1 MSLATSSNDGGE
13 LAEKVLGGQL
23 SDEEF
28 LQRVKVKGEPHED
41 DDVPAAQADAEDAQP
56 ISPER
61 SISLSGAGGI
71 EDVSDGASLVGLD
84 VEDGT
89 NSVGDEASSSV
100 STADTLPPH
109 HPAITYFPK
118 QVVPEPLC
126 CKCGR
131 RVDPFKT
138 KLVKKVTESAAFKCP
153 SCNTKHVQLCG
164 IFGHWPVKEFQEQSI
179 EEQQRFW
186 AEKTKGKKEIED
198 SVMKHIVRT
207 HMERLIAKDD
217 GDYLPIGVYKTRGFD
232 PDLILKHCND
242 KVFEEDKGWC
252 YKVRIHGDS
261 KHTIDELADKKM
273 LDMKNRGRKRNAPQG
288 DGGEK
293 RRRRNDGD
301 DDHADSESAEGE
313 SADDD
318 DDEEVQETAAEAK
331 ARKQEEKKVQVAN
344 KKAEKERVA
353 LLNKAAKEV
362 LQTEKKAKQEAAKVV
377 LAAAKLKKA
386 AFTKVISKVQG
397 PIAALSAV
405 INDPVGI
412 YVPQQ
417 GMDEAKAALEQLM
430 TIFTECSTAIATM
443 AAEATPPTLESV
455 ADILVIAEGK
465 HKAMQALLANARKTR
480 NIPAPTG
487 SK

>member
-1 MSLATSSNDGGE
+1 M
-13 LAEKVLGGQL
+13 

-28 LQRVKVKGEPHED
+28 LQLVKGKGEPHED

-61 SISLSGAGGI
+61 SISLSGVGGI

-89 NSVGDEASSSV
+89 NSVGDDASSSV
-100 STADTLPPH
+100 STTDTLPPH

-118 QVVPEPLC
+118 QVLPEPLC

-232 PDLILKHCND
+232 PDLILKHCKD

-273 LDMKNRGRKRNAPQG
+273 LDIKNRGQNGGRNRYVVRCPAKRKRRAPQG
-288 DGGEK
+288 AGGEK

-301 DDHADSESAEGE
+301 DDDADSESAAGE

-318 DDEEVQETAAEAK
+318 DDEEVEETAAEAK
-331 ARKQEEKKVQVAN
+331 ARKQEEKKVEAAT
-344 KKAEKERVA
+344 KKAEKERAA
-353 LLNKAAKEV
+353 LVKQEEKDA
-362 LQTEKKAKQEAAKVV
+362 LQADKKAKQEAAKVA
-377 LAAAKLKKA
+377 LAVVKLKKA

-412 YVPQQ
+412 YVPEQ
-417 GMDEAKAALEQLM
+417 GMVEAKAALEQLM
-430 TIFTECSTAIATM
+430 SIFTECSTCIATM
-443 AAEATPPTLESV
+443 AVEATPPSLDSV
-455 ADILVIAEGK
+455 ADILVIAQAK
-465 HKAMQALLANARKTR
+465 HKAMQTLLANARKAR

>member
-28 LQRVKVKGEPHED
+28 LQRVKGKGEPHED

-56 ISPER
+56 ISPEQ
-61 SISLSGAGGI
+61 SISLSGLGGS
-71 EDVSDGASLVGLD
+71 EDVSDRASLVGLD

-89 NSVGDEASSSV
+89 NSVGDDASSSV
-100 STADTLPPH
+100 STTDTLPPH

-232 PDLILKHCND
+232 PDLILKHCKD

-273 LDMKNRGRKRNAPQG
+273 LDMKNRGRKRKAPQG
-288 DGGEK
+288 AGGEK

-301 DDHADSESAEGE
+301 DDESADGE
-313 SADDD
+313 SADDED
-318 DDEEVQETAAEAK
+318 DDEEVEETAEEAK
-331 ARKQEEKKVQVAN
+331 ARKQEEKKVEAAT
-344 KKAEKERVA
+344 KKAEKERAA
-353 LLNKAAKEV
+353 LVKKEEKDA
-362 LQTEKKAKQEAAKVV
+362 LQADKKAKQEAAKVA
-377 LAAAKLKKA
+377 LAAVKLKKA

-412 YVPQQ
+412 YVPEQ
-417 GMDEAKAALEQLM
+417 GMIEAKAALEQLM
-430 TIFTECSTAIATM
+430 SIFTERSTGIATM
-443 AAEATPPTLESV
+443 AVEATPLSLDSV
-455 ADILVIAEGK
+455 ADILVIAQAK
-465 HKAMQALLANARKTR
+465 HKAMQTLLAKARKSR